1 MPDTVSVTVKYF
13 AALKDFTKVA
23 SEELDVPATLKVK
36 DFLAHLITVQP
47 ALSSDTGRALL
58 RSCACAVDL
67 EYVDLGQDEDVFAE
81 GAEVALIPPVSG
93 G

>member
-1 MPDTVSVTVKYF
+1 MPETVSITVKYF
-13 AALKDFTKVA
+13 AGLKDFTKIA
-23 SEELDVPATLKVK
+23 SQQLQST
-36 DFLAHLITVQP
+36 
-47 ALSSDTGRALL
+47 LSSDIGKSLL

-67 EYVDLGQDEDVFAE
+67 EYVDLDEDEDVFAD